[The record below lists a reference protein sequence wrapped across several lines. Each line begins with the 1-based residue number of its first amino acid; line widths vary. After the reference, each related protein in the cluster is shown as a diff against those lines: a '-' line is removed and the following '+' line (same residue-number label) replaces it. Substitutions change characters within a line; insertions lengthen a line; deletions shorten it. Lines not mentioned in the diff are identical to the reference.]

1 MSEELSELEVVPPSH
16 SDSIERASID
26 VQVATARKYGRSLSR
41 VKQEMLSFATLD
53 EETAQSCFFTL
64 PRGGKTIQGPSV
76 RLAEIAVACYEHLR
90 VQARIVTTVTT
101 GESPHVIVQAQ
112 AYDALKNSAISIEK
126 RRRIV
131 KKKSKET
138 IDDDAI
144 TLATNSCTAI
154 AFRDAVFKIVPKA
167 LITPVYEE
175 AKRVAIGDVKSL
187 GVRRTKV
194 VERLKAM
201 GATEPNILHAVGARK
216 VEDITLEHLETL
228 IGLGTS
234 LKDGATT
241 IEEAF
246 PGPKIE
252 PAQFVG
258 KVDKMEKPKETAITA
273 IFSPIPKE
281 ALEIF
286 SIQECKT
293 YFDAFATI
301 VKEAAPFESF
311 ADMPEE
317 LCETLLKDKKS
328 LKLRLGVV

>member
-1 MSEELSELEVVPPSH
+1 MEFTTVETTTEYQPPEH
-16 SDSIERASID
+16 IDAATERASID
-26 VQVATARKYGRSLSR
+26 SQVATARKYGRSLSR

-138 IDDDAI
+138 IDDDDI

-258 KVDKMEKPKETAITA
+258 KTEKPKDERSPQQQLAD
-273 IFSPIPKE
+273 FSTN
-281 ALEIF
+281 
-286 SIQECKT
+286 ECKT
-293 YFDAFATI
+293 YFDAFASI
-301 VKEAAPFESF
+301 VKEAVQFESF
-311 ADMPEE
+311 ADMPNE
-317 LCETLLKDKKS
+317 LCETLLKDKKA

>member
-1 MSEELSELEVVPPSH
+1 MSEELSDLEVVPPSH

-138 IDDDAI
+138 IDDDDI

-258 KVDKMEKPKETAITA
+258 KVEKNEKPKETVSLAPQMHLES
-273 IFSPIPKE
+273 FSV
-281 ALEIF
+281 
-286 SIQECKT
+286 QECKT
-293 YFDAFATI
+293 YFDAFASI
-301 VKEAAPFESF
+301 VKEAAAYESF
-311 ADMPEE
+311 ADMPNE
-317 LCETLLKDKKS
+317 LCETLLKDKKA
-328 LKLRLGVV
+328 LKLRLGGCVIQI

>member
-138 IDDDAI
+138 IDDDDI

-258 KVDKMEKPKETAITA
+258 KMEKPKEQPKDERSPQQQLAD
-273 IFSPIPKE
+273 FSTN
-281 ALEIF
+281 
-286 SIQECKT
+286 ECKT
-293 YFDAFATI
+293 YFDAFASI
-301 VKEAAPFESF
+301 VKEAAAYESF
-311 ADMPEE
+311 ADMPNE
-317 LCETLLKDKKS
+317 LCETLLKDKKA